1 MPYVDPSRRVVPV
14 ETEAEIAAQAARPKL
29 EVYQLDNGDGT
40 FSYFQKVY
48 LANEPVISGEVSLVV
63 DGEAPDADTLPDGT
77 PVPGTKLRLG
87 IAGADDGYVA
97 RANPMPSSDNDTHML
112 LVRVVGLLEL
122 LVKRG

>member
-14 ETEAEIAAQAARPKL
+14 ETDEEIAAQAERPKL

-77 PVPGTKLRLG
+77 PVLRRQPISMAWRTLLPN
-87 IAGADDGYVA
+87 VS
-97 RANPMPSSDNDTHML
+97 SSDLTAPPSD
-112 LVRVVGLLEL
+112 
-122 LVKRG
+122 